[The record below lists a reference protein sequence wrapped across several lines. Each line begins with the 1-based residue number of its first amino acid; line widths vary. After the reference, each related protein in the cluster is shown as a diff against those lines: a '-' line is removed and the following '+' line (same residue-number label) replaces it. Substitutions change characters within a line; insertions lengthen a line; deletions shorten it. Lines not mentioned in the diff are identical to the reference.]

1 MAKPNKSADD
11 ALKSATQNKA
21 VGALQQQRLKRLDW
35 HLLEAF
41 RVAGRLQHVTRAAKE
56 LGTSQPALSRA
67 LARLE
72 ANLSTPLFQKV
83 GRSIRLTRD
92 GAMFLTCVERALGE
106 IDEGRLR
113 LAKLAGPESGT
124 ISLGFLRTLGAR
136 YVPNL
141 VRQFATKFPKIK
153 FTFSQ
158 NNSTA
163 IEEQLEHGDLDL
175 VFTAVPPGRTTLG
188 WSRVAD
194 QNLILIVPHTHRLAR
209 RKRAALREVAGD
221 PFISFKRGHAIRH
234 FSDQLCQTA
243 GFVPSIRFEGDDSSS
258 IAGFVTAGF
267 GVAIVPPE
275 SSEFADV
282 VRLTIT
288 EPRARRAIGIAWV
301 DDRFLSASVRAFRD
315 FVVRSGSSV
324 RPGG

>member
-1 MAKPNKSADD
+1 MKKTSNGGDDELKLESQSEAAD
-11 ALKSATQNKA
+11 T
-21 VGALQQQRLKRLDW
+21 QQRLKRLDW

-72 ANLSTPLFQKV
+72 ASLSVPLFQKV

-92 GAMFLTCVERALGE
+92 GAMFLICVERALGE
-106 IDEGRLR
+106 IDEGRLK
-113 LAKLAGPESGT
+113 LAKLAGPESGV

-141 VRQFATKFPKIK
+141 VRQFTTRFQKVEFI
-153 FTFSQ
+153 FSQ
-158 NNSTA
+158 NNSMA
-163 IEEQLEHGDLDL
+163 LEEQLEHGDLDL
-175 VFTAVPPGRTTLG
+175 VFTAVPPGRPTLG

-194 QNLILIVPHTHRLAR
+194 QNLILIVPRTHRLAR
-209 RKRAALREVAGD
+209 RKRAALHDVAGA
-221 PFISFKRGHAIRH
+221 PFVSFKRGHAIRR
-234 FSDQLCQTA
+234 FTDQLCQAA

-258 IAGFVTAGF
+258 IAGFVSAGF

-275 SSEFADV
+275 SGEFADV
-282 VRLTIT
+282 VSLTIT

-301 DDRFLSASVRAFRD
+301 EDRFLPASARAFRD
-315 FVVRSGSSV
+315 FAITSSSSV
-324 RPGG
+324 RPRK